1 MSSLEVIYE
10 DREGE
15 RHDSDDCEYII
26 QNKDNTITICKEKLE
41 EIIEDETRL
50 HYRFGLVD
58 GFLLGVA
65 TTTLAFFYKDNIK
78 SALKAVPVLVS
89 RFLIKG

>member
-15 RHDSDDCEYII
+15 RRDSEDCDYII
-26 QNKDNTITICKEKLE
+26 QNKDNTITICKEKIE
-41 EIIEDETRL
+41 ELINLETRL
-50 HYRFGLVD
+50 FYRFGLVD

-65 TTTLAFFYKDNIK
+65 STMIAVYYKDNMK
-78 SALKAVPVLVS
+78 SVLKALPGIL
-89 RFLIKG
+89 RFRIKG